1 MPSHQVPLHAELFP
15 PWSLLHC
22 SCRSFSPRAQP
33 PLLAVPG
40 APCSRRVPVFLS
52 LSAHPPLS
60 SWRMSLLG
68 SLPSAMA
75 ASTTFSC
82 RCFSS
87 GARPC
92 VGHGAW
98 LPSPCFLR
106 PGAQPHAA
114 SLLGPRSWL
123 QLGSVL
129 CRRPLLHLFPQRA
142 LVFARCCARSPLSAR
157 RGRGPLPMPSSLQF
171 SGVARSPWSMLPAL
185 RSPSSVHVRPI
196 PPALGPCP
204 RCLCSPTAAVLLPAA
219 LAQVAA
225 VESLCVQPGP
235 SARRASHLHRR
246 RTCLPDHRDIV
257 ISCCA
262 VTSSSSGA

>member
-1 MPSHQVPLHAELFP
+1 VPSHQVPLHAELFP

-68 SLPSAMA
+68 SLPSSMA

-196 PPALGPCP
+196 PPTLGPCP
-204 RCLCSPTAAVLLPAA
+204 RCLCARQPRLSCSLLRSPRSPPSSPYACNHVPLLAVLAIYVVVGLVSPTIVTLLFPAA
-219 LAQVAA
+219 
-225 VESLCVQPGP
+225 P
-235 SARRASHLHRR
+235 
-246 RTCLPDHRDIV
+246 
-257 ISCCA
+257 
-262 VTSSSSGA
+262 